1 MTLRKRQDTRVSDV
15 EIIEPINAG
24 VGTLA
29 PPDWGFEPDAD
40 VDEQY
45 RRDIE
50 EIDQAEKAADRD
62 STTLRV
68 Y

>member
-1 MTLRKRQDTRVSDV
+1 MSDV
-15 EIIEPINAG
+15 EIIEPTHAG
-24 VGTLA
+24 VGTLT

-50 EIDQAEKAADRD
+50 EIHEAEKAADRD

>member
-1 MTLRKRQDTRVSDV
+1 MSDV
-15 EIIEPINAG
+15 EIIAPTNAG

-29 PPDWGFEPDAD
+29 PPDWGFQSDAD

-45 RRDIE
+45 RRDIQ
-50 EIDQAEKAADRD
+50 EIDEAEKAADRD
-62 STTLRV
+62 ATTLRV